1 MAADQTSGLSKM
13 VTGGL
18 AQGGKSLAVM
28 AGKRILS
35 SATER
40 IGSTAQRLTDYS
52 DNGGGPG
59 LLKAVTGKGGEGGK
73 GGGGKGKPLKV
84 TNIVEQIDV
93 GVPVRVAYDQWTR
106 FTDFPSFMKKVE
118 EVDQPEDTKV
128 NWKAQIFFSHRNWE
142 SDIIEQLP
150 DRRIVWQSK
159 GPKGTVDGAVTF
171 QELGSDLTR
180 ICLVLQYYPQGFF
193 ENTGNLWRA
202 QGRRARLELKHF
214 ARHVMT
220 EAILHP
226 DEIKGW
232 RGEIHDGEVTKSPE
246 EAEDQEQQAEQPQ
259 DQEREP
265 RGEEPQPRDDERQRR
280 AEPRRERADQ
290 GDEPRRARPPEAGRR
305 SDRPRRSSAQEDES
319 SRGPARR
326 RDPVRARSGGRE

>member
-1 MAADQTSGLSKM
+1 MAADMTSGLGNVAK
-13 VTGGL
+13 GL
-18 AQGGKSLAVM
+18 ATM
-28 AGKRILS
+28 AGKKLLS

-40 IGSTAQRLTDYS
+40 IGATTQRLTDYS

-59 LLKAVTGKGGEGGK
+59 LLAAVTGKGSK

-93 GVPVRVAYDQWTR
+93 GVPLRVAYDQWTR

-142 SDIIEQLP
+142 SDIIEQVP

-180 ICLVLQYYPQGFF
+180 ISLVLQYHPQGFF
-193 ENTGNLWRA
+193 EHTGNLWRA
-202 QGRRARLELKHF
+202 PGRRARLELKHF
-214 ARHVMT
+214 VRHVMT
-220 EAILHP
+220 EAVLHP
-226 DEIKGW
+226 DDIKGW

-246 EAEDQEQQAEQPQ
+246 EAEEQEQQAQ
-259 DQEREP
+259 
-265 RGEEPQPRDDERQRR
+265 GGERQRR
-280 AEPRRERADQ
+280 AETKDRADG
-290 GDEPRRARPPEAGRR
+290 GDERRARPPDNGRR
-305 SDRPRRSSAQEDES
+305 LDRPRRSSAQEEEAT
-319 SRGPARR
+319 RAPARR
-326 RDPVRARSGGRE
+326 RDPVRARSGGRA

>member
-1 MAADQTSGLSKM
+1 MAADKTSGLGKIITS
-13 VTGGL
+13 GL
-18 AQGGKSLAVM
+18 GEGAKGLAVM
-28 AGKRILS
+28 AGKRVLS

-40 IGSTAQRLTDYS
+40 IGATTQRLTDYS
-52 DNGGGPG
+52 ENGGGPG
-59 LLKAVTGKGGEGGK
+59 LLGAITGKGSK

-142 SDIIEQLP
+142 SDIIEQVP

-180 ICLVLQYYPQGFF
+180 ICLVLQYHPQGFF

-202 QGRRARLELKHF
+202 PGRRARLELKHF
-214 ARHVMT
+214 VRHVMT

-226 DEIKGW
+226 DDIKGW
-232 RGEIHDGEVTKSPE
+232 RGEIHDGEVTKSPD
-246 EAEDQEQQAEQPQ
+246 EAEDEEQPEQQAH
-259 DQEREP
+259 
-265 RGEEPQPRDDERQRR
+265 GDEGQRR
-280 AEPRRERADQ
+280 AEPGGERADR
-290 GDEPRRARPPEAGRR
+290 DRADRE
-305 SDRPRRSSAQEDES
+305 RPRRRPAQEDES
-319 SRGPARR
+319 ARRPARR